1 MTTTRGYWRRAISGH
16 AGAEPN
22 RALGDRPG
30 TRASEARPDAGGHG
44 AGDDH
49 GGADPAV
56 RRLPAVGYR
65 PADRAAQNQLEN
77 EFERQLEANQ
87 AEAGEEAGTGDAA
100 AAQPEPPTPAPR

>member
-1 MTTTRGYWRRAISGH
+1 MR
-16 AGAEPN
+16 GAEPN

-44 AGDDH
+44 GGDDH
-49 GGADPAV
+49 AGVLILLFVAYQLWGTGLQTA
-56 RRLPAVGYR
+56 G
-65 PADRAAQNQLEN
+65 AQNQLEN